1 VAVRTFAIQAR
12 DLQQTYITTRGVFR
26 REHVER
32 TALQGVDFDI
42 AGGELF
48 GLLGPNG

>member
-1 VAVRTFAIQAR
+1 MHTFAIQAK
-12 DLQQTYITTRGVFR
+12 DLKKTYITTRGVFR

-48 GLLGPNG
+48 ALLGPNG